1 MVHTSPAEKRI
12 VSSTGIL
19 NRSLSGLEEHLVR
32 YINRYINTII
42 LAAAVA
48 APVVIMAAPRPQEVQ
63 LRVYDR
69 NHRDYHN
76 WDDRENNAYRGYL
89 VTRHKTYREYNTQN
103 NREQNRYWNWR
114 HSHPDHD

>member
-1 MVHTSPAEKRI
+1 MVHTSRAGKRT
-12 VSSTGIL
+12 VGSTGIL
-19 NRSLSGLEEHLVR
+19 NPSLSGLEEHLVR

-48 APVVIMAAPRPQEVQ
+48 APAVIMAAPRPQELQ

-69 NHRDYHN
+69 DHRDYHN
-76 WDDRENNAYRGYL
+76 WDDREDHAYRGYL
-89 VTRHKTYREYNTQN
+89 VERHRDYREYNRQN
-103 NREQNRYWNWR
+103 GREQRRYWTWR